1 MAVGVGMMGLSP
13 RDLYDLE
20 LVEFN
25 AAYAGWLRMREQTM
39 RNDWERT
46 RWSTARLAACWLDKQ
61 ADIMKLFPLPWD
73 KPSAGEVEEKEITP
87 EERRRRVEEILSR
100 RKIKHDEQ
108 EVSIA
113 NH

>member
-13 RDLYDLE
+13 RDIYDLE

-25 AAYAGWLRMREQTM
+25 AAYAGWLRMREQTI

-61 ADIMKLFPLPWD
+61 ANIMELFPLPWD
-73 KPSAGEVEEKEITP
+73 KPSGSEVADEEITL
-87 EERRRRVEEILSR
+87 EDRRRRVAEILSR
-100 RKIKHDEQ
+100 RKKHDE
-108 EVSIA
+108 
-113 NH
+113 